1 MHKLLAVFAACAVLL
16 GACTKADQSTTTAG
30 GRHSWTRPGRLII
43 GAPGE
48 EPDTLNKLFANTD
61 AADQVAQFI
70 SEPLLRYGQSG
81 EYLPAAATE
90 VPSLQNGGIGKDER
104 TITLHIRKGMKWS
117 DGAPYDG
124 RDLVFTWHAVMN
136 PRNNTRLTTG
146 WDDIASMDLPD
157 PHTVIVHL
165 KKPYGGILGIF
176 ACGGGGY
183 PPLPAHVLQDLPD
196 LNHAPYNSKP
206 ISSGPFV
213 LTAWNHGSSL
223 EFDPNPY
230 YWRGKPGLAHVT
242 YRVVPNADT
251 LFNLLETHDVD
262 VFDSV
267 NENQID
273 RLKELTGFTVT
284 KRLIANVRRL
294 QFNTSKPQ
302 LSDPRVRLAIG
313 EAIDWDRINTTIYHG
328 YNQRAATD
336 IFPLSWAAPSG
347 IAPIKHDIAHARQ
360 LLDAA
365 GWVAAA
371 NGTRAKS
378 GVPLE
383 FSVSTTVSKQAN
395 IQAELQM
402 QQQLRAIGVT
412 LDIRNYTTSVL
423 FAQTGPVY
431 SGKFDSEFTIET
443 QGPDPDNE
451 GQWSGKMI
459 PPHGANTSWLNDPIL
474 TETSHDSNMTFD
486 RAKRKAL
493 YQRQAGRVHELT
505 PAVFLYWQ
513 NSFAAVNSD
522 LKNWKPASYISSYWN
537 CWEWTI

>member
-1 MHKLLAVFAACAVLL
+1 MRKLLAVFAACAVVF
-16 GACTKADQSTTTAG
+16 GACTKADQSTTAS
-30 GRHSWTRPGRLII
+30 GRHPWTHPGRLII

-70 SEPLLRYGQSG
+70 SEPLFRYGPSG
-81 EYLPAAATE
+81 EYLPAAAT
-90 VPSLQNGGIGKDER
+90 VLPTLQNGGIGKDER

-183 PPLPAHVLQDLPD
+183 PPLPAHLLQNLPD
-196 LNHAPYNSKP
+196 INHAPFNSKP

-242 YRVVPNADT
+242 YKVVPNADT
-251 LFNLLETHDVD
+251 LFNLLQTHDVD

-273 RLKELTGFTVT
+273 RLKELPGFTVT

-302 LSDPRVRLAIG
+302 LSDARVRLAIG
-313 EAIDWDRINTTIYHG
+313 EAIDWDLINNTIYHG
-328 YNQRAATD
+328 YNKRAATD
-336 IFPLSWAAPSG
+336 IFPLSWAAPAG
-347 IAPIKHDIAHARQ
+347 IAPIKHDVADARR

-365 GWVAAA
+365 GWKAGA
-371 NGTRAKS
+371 NGVRAKNGAPLDVL
-378 GVPLE
+378 GVDDRL
-383 FSVSTTVSKQAN
+383 
-395 IQAELQM
+395 
-402 QQQLRAIGVT
+402 
-412 LDIRNYTTSVL
+412 
-423 FAQTGPVY
+423 
-431 SGKFDSEFTIET
+431 
-443 QGPDPDNE
+443 
-451 GQWSGKMI
+451 
-459 PPHGANTSWLNDPIL
+459 
-474 TETSHDSNMTFD
+474 ETSEH
-486 RAKRKAL
+486 
-493 YQRQAGRVHELT
+493 
-505 PAVFLYWQ
+505 
-513 NSFAAVNSD
+513 
-522 LKNWKPASYISSYWN
+522 SS
-537 CWEWTI
+537 